1 MAKNRNHELNDALMK
16 LKQYVAPEGHL
27 IVSAIEARG
36 WLVDTIDDK
45 AIFDDDA
52 KFISNALALDHSS
65 HFFVVSVFDLFHEEL
80 PRTFP
85 FTSNAE
91 GVEKFQDEQWFEL
104 NLSDC
109 IMFSPTL
116 KGFILRPGVVAD
128 TYIVG
133 EKEFVLTAIGQ

>member
-52 KFISNALALDHSS
+52 KFISNALA
-65 HFFVVSVFDLFHEEL
+65 
-80 PRTFP
+80 
-85 FTSNAE
+85 
-91 GVEKFQDEQWFEL
+91 G
-104 NLSDC
+104 C
-109 IMFSPTL
+109 
-116 KGFILRPGVVAD
+116 
-128 TYIVG
+128 
-133 EKEFVLTAIGQ
+133 